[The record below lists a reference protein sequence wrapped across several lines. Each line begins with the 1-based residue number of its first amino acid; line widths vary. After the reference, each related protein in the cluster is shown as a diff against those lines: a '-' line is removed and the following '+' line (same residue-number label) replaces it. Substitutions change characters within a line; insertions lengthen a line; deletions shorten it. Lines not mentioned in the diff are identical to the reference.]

1 MLHTTLLLRRLIC
14 FIMACC
20 LAFSAGAQ
28 QYLTHHY
35 GTEDGLPHPN
45 VFRIWQDGEGFLWFC
60 TDYGISVYNG
70 RSFNSSFPDK
80 EGLLNCT
87 VLSVFEDDAGV
98 KYANTYKNGLM
109 EITDSSV
116 SRYPIKKGA
125 YPGSSLLAMRGKDVT
140 WVTGKPSLYAL
151 EGNTLTKLQINN
163 DAGKPVQFYNAMR
176 NGDDVYFCS
185 SNGLYMSDGKTVK
198 PVLRQLITDTVVDIC
213 FANGCY
219 WVGGRHRVLK
229 VANGAIAGEYDLK
242 PDQYVKTML
251 LDSRQQL
258 WVALDGEGMLQI
270 RNDRIEDITRQ
281 LVLNKTRVNHML
293 EDNEGNIW
301 IATYGGGVFKISSQD
316 ILSYRPAG
324 ENPNIFCRTL
334 CSIGDKE
341 ILIGSIG
348 KISMWRNGVISPYPC
363 HTLRNDQYVY
373 FLKTIGDNLYIGTFP
388 SLVVKN
394 LKTGAETIVKND
406 SAYAAISMYADEQ
419 GQILI
424 GDYGKLYR
432 LQGDRLEPAAVALK
446 GINRY
451 NVITKD
457 KKGRMWYGTDKG
469 AYCVDITGHTPP
481 VRYRMDAQVVDIA
494 CDNRGRVWLA
504 TNNGLSCL
512 ADNDNKT
519 YRKTDGLPSDKCNK
533 LLTDDKGRIWVA
545 TLTGLCYID
554 LTTLKITRF
563 EPGVYNDDILSLY
576 YDNGALFAGSVD
588 RLVSVNTSGGNASV
602 IPPVL
607 YILSAQT
614 AKRTIGKPAALALA
628 YDEGKLVIN
637 FIALSFKTTSVEYR
651 YKIAGLDDNWTTTT
665 GNSIELSALP
675 SGKYTLVLNARKD
688 GGPWSQDVT
697 LPITIA
703 TPFWKTWWFIA
714 LVLLCSGGLLAYGI
728 RYAESKR
735 RHKLLLHNKMTYLK
749 QQALSA
755 LINPHFMFNCM
766 NSIQYYLDANEN
778 DKANTYLADFAHL
791 IRLTMEDA
799 QKAYIS
805 LESELT
811 RIKLYLALEQLRFGD
826 ELQYSIEVAPGIML
840 QDTYIPNMIL
850 QPYVENA
857 IWHGIMPK
865 RGGGKIRIGFRRKGE
880 RGLQITIEDDGVGL
894 NNKKSVVQLKD
905 GHYGMA
911 LTEQR
916 LRLLQRLSNETY
928 SVTAEETTD
937 AQGKTTGTLITLIVT
952 TRTSDISFED
962 GELPEEV

>member
-1 MLHTTLLLRRLIC
+1 MKNLIC
-14 FIMACC
+14 FIVACC
-20 LAFSAGAQ
+20 LALTTHAQ

-45 VFRIWQDGEGFLWFC
+45 VFRVWQDGEGFLWFC
-60 TDYGISVYNG
+60 TDYGLAVYNG
-70 RSFNSSFPDK
+70 RSFNSSFADK
-80 EGLLNCT
+80 DGLLNCT
-87 VLSVFEDDAGV
+87 ILSIYEDEDGV
-98 KYANTYKNGLM
+98 KYAHTYKNGLIV
-109 EITDSSV
+109 ITDSGV
-116 SRYPIKKGA
+116 KRYPITKGD
-125 YPGSSLLAMRGKDVT
+125 YPASSLMALRTRDVT
-140 WVTGKPSLYAL
+140 WVIGKPHLYTL
-151 EGNTLTKLQINN
+151 EGSAITKTPVTNKE
-163 DAGKPVQFYNAMR
+163 GKPVQFYSMVR
-176 NGDDVYFCS
+176 DGDEVYFCT
-185 SNGLYMSDGKTVK
+185 SNGLYMGEGKSIK
-198 PVLRQLITDTVVDIC
+198 PMLRQLVADTVVDLC

-219 WVGGRHRVLK
+219 WVGCRNRVLK
-229 VANGAIAGEYDLK
+229 IANGAIAGEYNLK
-242 PDQYVKTML
+242 PGQYVKTML

-270 RNDRIEDITRQ
+270 RNDKLEDITRQ
-281 LVLNKTRVNHML
+281 LVLNKTIVNHML

-324 ENPNIFCRTL
+324 ENPNLFCKTL
-334 CSIGDKE
+334 CGIGNKQ

-348 KISMWRNGVISPYPC
+348 KISLWNNGIISPYPC
-363 HTLRNDQYVY
+363 RTLRNDQYIY

-388 SLVVKN
+388 SLIVKN
-394 LKTGAETIVKND
+394 LKTGAETTVKCD
-406 SAYAAISMYADEQ
+406 SVYAAISMYADEQ
-419 GQILI
+419 GLLV

-432 LQGDRLEPAAVALK
+432 LQGDRLEPAALALK

-469 AYCVDITGHTPP
+469 AYCVDVTGHAPP
-481 VRYRMDAQVVDIA
+481 VRYRMDAQVIDIA

-512 ADNDNKT
+512 ADNEHKT
-519 YRKTDGLPSDKCNK
+519 YRKADGLPSDKCNK
-533 LLTDDKGRIWVA
+533 LLTDDNGRIWVA

-563 EPGVYNDDILSLY
+563 EPGVYNDDILSLHY
-576 YDNGALFAGSVD
+576 YNGELFAGSVD
-588 RLVSVNTSGGNASV
+588 RLVSVNTGGGSAPV
-602 IPPVL
+602 TPPVL

-614 AKRTIGKPAALALA
+614 GRHNFSKPASLSLG

-651 YKIAGLDDNWTTTT
+651 YKIAGLDDNWYTTTA
-665 GNSIELSALP
+665 NSIELSALP
-675 SGKYTLVLNARKD
+675 SGHYTLVLNARKD

-714 LVLLCSGGLLAYGI
+714 LAVLCSGGLLVYGL
-728 RYAESKR
+728 RYAERKR
-735 RHKLLLHNKMTYLK
+735 RDKLLLHNKMTYLK

-805 LESELT
+805 LETELT

-826 ELQYSIEVAPGIML
+826 ELQYSIDVAPGIML

-865 RGGGKIRIGFRRKGE
+865 PGGGKIHIGFRRKGE

-916 LRLLQRLSNETY
+916 LRLLQRLSGEAY
-928 SVTAEETTD
+928 SVTAEETVD
-937 AQGKTTGTLITLIVT
+937 AQGKTTGTCITLVVT
-952 TRTSDISFED
+952 TRASDISFED
-962 GELPEEV
+962 GELQEEV